1 MKSLK
6 RIFLR
11 IFSVLLV
18 IAMLASIS
26 ACSSVDVE
34 DNDGANQDAD
44 VAETDPVET
53 EAVETAKVVIFSARG
68 VRGNLLNEHRLEL
81 ADVPVSDLP
90 IDPISNLDDAMGKYL
105 LWESVDKGMC
115 VSESMLSDADPLVS
129 VNGLGAGY
137 VLYTSEAN
145 KYTDIKD
152 TAELIQ
158 KVVDENPGKTIFFP
172 DGRYELSKTVVIPS
186 EEGKSV
192 SLRLSNYA
200 YFCRKNN
207 WNTESTAFIQYG
219 AADSPK
225 TQASDHSDYIMGGIF
240 DCDNSITAI
249 EINGGGRLF
258 VNNVSI
264 KDARIGIHCKP
275 NAAYNDIENVNVT
288 CRNSNN
294 SKGIFVEGTN
304 NTFAHMRIY
313 HAVIGAHLTGGGNT
327 LLNLHPL
334 SAQSNGY
341 SYVGFWDESTGNR
354 YSVCYSDQYPVGFK
368 ISSQTRSYF
377 DTCHAYWWAA
387 CTYQIG
393 FMCTGEF
400 NSVITDTI
408 INMKN
413 KNKNER
419 SQTHYLFFLGDE
431 NQQEENEN
439 ENENGGSNHPNGKP
453 GSSQSSQ
460 SSSALPSGTA
470 AGNGVIVNPQITYP
484 NNSDSDTYKQFTYSP
499 N

>member
-1 MKSLK
+1 MNSFK

-11 IFSVLLV
+11 FFSAILV
-18 IAMLASIS
+18 IAMIASLAS
-26 ACSSVDVE
+26 CDSVIIE
-34 DNDGANQDAD
+34 DDDNNDGVKQDATD
-44 VAETDPVET
+44 IVETTAPVET
-53 EAVETAKVVIFSARG
+53 ARVVVFSARG
-68 VRGNLLNEHRLEL
+68 VRGNLLNEYRLEL
-81 ADVPVSDLP
+81 ADVPVTDLP
-90 IDPISNLDDAMGKYL
+90 IDPVSDLDDAMGKYL

-115 VSESMLSDADPLVS
+115 VSESMLSDVDPLVS

-137 VLYTSEAN
+137 VLYTSVASRHSE
-145 KYTDIKD
+145 IKD
-152 TAELIQ
+152 VADIIKKAIE
-158 KVVDENPGKTIFFP
+158 ENPGKTIYFP

-192 SLRLSNYA
+192 SFRLSNYA
-200 YFCRKNN
+200 YFCKKSG
-207 WNTESTAFIQYG
+207 WNAENTALIQYG
-219 AADSPK
+219 AAESAK
-225 TQASDHSDYIMGGIF
+225 TQAGDHSDYIMGGIF
-240 DCDNSITAI
+240 DGDNSITAI
-249 EINGGGRLF
+249 EVNGGGRLF

-264 KDARIGIHCKP
+264 KDARIGIHLKA

-294 SKGIFVEGTN
+294 SKGVFVEGTD
-304 NTFAHMRIY
+304 NTLANMRIY
-313 HAVIGAHLTGGGNT
+313 HAVTGAHLTGGGNT
-327 LLNLHPL
+327 LINLHPL

-377 DTCHAYWWAA
+377 DTCHAYWWAD

-413 KNKNER
+413 VNTR
-419 SQTHYLFFLGDE
+419 SQSHYLFFLGEATQNE
-431 NQQEENEN
+431 NEEENEESSRPGGGYRPG
-439 ENENGGSNHPNGKP
+439 ENQW
-453 GSSQSSQ
+453 QSSA
-460 SSSALPSGTA
+460 ALPSRTPSGS
-470 AGNGVIVNPQITYP
+470 GVIVNPQITYS
-484 NNSDSDTYKQFTYSP
+484 NNSDSDTYKQFTYSY

>member
-1 MKSLK
+1 MNSFK

-11 IFSVLLV
+11 LFSAILV
-18 IAMLASIS
+18 IAMIASLAS
-26 ACSSVDVE
+26 CDSVIIE
-34 DNDGANQDAD
+34 DDDNNDGVKQDATD
-44 VAETDPVET
+44 IVETTAPVET
-53 EAVETAKVVIFSARG
+53 ARVVVFSARG
-68 VRGNLLNEHRLEL
+68 VRGNLLNEYRLEL
-81 ADVPVSDLP
+81 ADVPVTDLP
-90 IDPISNLDDAMGKYL
+90 IDPVSDLDDAMGKYL

-115 VSESMLSDADPLVS
+115 VSESMLSDVDPLVS

-137 VLYTSEAN
+137 VLYTSVASRHPE
-145 KYTDIKD
+145 IKD
-152 TAELIQ
+152 VADIIQ
-158 KVVDENPGKTIFFP
+158 KAIEENPGKTIYFP

-192 SLRLSNYA
+192 SFRLSNYA
-200 YFCRKNN
+200 YFCKKSG
-207 WNTESTAFIQYG
+207 WNAENTALIQYG
-219 AADSPK
+219 AAESAK
-225 TQASDHSDYIMGGIF
+225 TQSGDHSDYIMGGIL
-240 DCDNSITAI
+240 DADNSITAI
-249 EINGGGRLF
+249 EVNGGGRLF

-264 KDARIGIHCKP
+264 KDARIGIHLKA

-294 SKGIFVEGTN
+294 SKGVFVEGTD
-304 NTFAHMRIY
+304 NTLANMRIY
-313 HAVIGAHLTGGGNT
+313 HAVTGAHLTGGGNI
-327 LLNLHPL
+327 LINLHPL

-377 DTCHAYWWAA
+377 DTCHAYWWAD

-413 KNKNER
+413 VNTR
-419 SQTHYLFFLGDE
+419 SQSHYLFFLGEATQNE
-431 NQQEENEN
+431 NEEENEESSRPGGGYRPG
-439 ENENGGSNHPNGKP
+439 ENQW
-453 GSSQSSQ
+453 QSSA
-460 SSSALPSGTA
+460 ALPSRTPSGS
-470 AGNGVIVNPQITYP
+470 GVIVNPQITYS
-484 NNSDSDTYKQFTYSP
+484 NNSDSDTYKQFTHSY